1 MHFNWIGSAARRYQR
16 LFEAGKAGALFSTT
30 AAPLPYLRHTLQ
42 VILAF
47 LGLMLME
54 SI

>member
-1 MHFNWIGSAARRYQR
+1 MHFNWIGSAVRRYQR

-30 AAPLPYLRHTLQ
+30 AAPLPYLRQALQ
-42 VILAF
+42 VILGF
-47 LGLMLME
+47 FGVMLME